1 MTAILVTF
9 SAMGGLFRQIG
20 MLFKKPEARAMTIWM
35 LGLLLVGTVFYH
47 QIEGWS
53 WLESFYF
60 CVITLSTVGYGDLDP
75 TTSTSKIFTVIY
87 IFIGLSIFVSFVNML
102 AQQRAEIHSHRTGK
116 QFKKSQGSDASA

>member
-9 SAMGGLFRQIG
+9 SAMGGLFRAIV
-20 MLFKKPEARAMTIWM
+20 MLFKKPEARAMTTWLI
-35 LGLLLVGTVFYH
+35 GLLLVGTVFYH
-47 QIEGWS
+47 QMEGWS
-53 WLESFYF
+53 WLDSFYF

-102 AQQRAEIHSHRTGK
+102 AKQRAEIHSHRTGK
-116 QFKKSQGSDASA
+116 RSKKSQGSDASA

>member
-9 SAMGGLFRQIG
+9 SAMSGLLRELV

-35 LGLLLVGTVFYH
+35 IGLLGVGAIFYH
-47 QIEGWS
+47 QVEGWS
-53 WLESFYF
+53 WLDSLYF

-87 IFIGLSIFVSFVNML
+87 IFIGLSIFVSFVNTL
-102 AQQRAEIHSHRTGK
+102 AKQRVAIHSHRTDK
-116 QFKKSQGSDASA
+116 ISQKSQGADAST